1 MLKRNGKGN
10 LNFDSLGFELFVGGL
25 FDKCKNVQ
33 ELEWLEERM
42 VEIIE
47 ITEETYEEE
56 LEVENAQKLLRLSI
70 LHRRVPRRCQL
81 YCIWNMGQR
90 NM

>member
-1 MLKRNGKGN
+1 MKSLYGTHKIFAVMENGGKKMLKRNEKGN

-33 ELEWLEERM
+33 EIEWLEERM

-56 LEVENAQKLLRLSI
+56 LEEENARTD
-70 LHRRVPRRCQL
+70 
-81 YCIWNMGQR
+81 
-90 NM
+90 

>member
-1 MLKRNGKGN
+1 MLKRNEKGN
-10 LNFDSLGFELFVGGL
+10 LSFDGFDFELFVGGL

-47 ITEETYEEE
+47 NTEEVFEEE
-56 LEVENAQKLLRLSI
+56 LEVEQ
-70 LHRRVPRRCQL
+70 
-81 YCIWNMGQR
+81 
-90 NM
+90 

>member
-1 MLKRNGKGN
+1 MLKRNEKGN

-33 ELEWLEERM
+33 ELEWLEEQM

-47 ITEETYEEE
+47 NTEET
-56 LEVENAQKLLRLSI
+56 
-70 LHRRVPRRCQL
+70 
-81 YCIWNMGQR
+81 
-90 NM
+90 

>member
-1 MLKRNGKGN
+1 MLKRNEKGN
-10 LNFDSLGFELFVGGL
+10 LSFYDFDFELFVSSL

-47 ITEETYEEE
+47 NTEETYEEE
-56 LEVENAQKLLRLSI
+56 LEEENE
-70 LHRRVPRRCQL
+70 
-81 YCIWNMGQR
+81 
-90 NM
+90 

>member
-1 MLKRNGKGN
+1 MGSVDFAVMENGEKKMLKRNEKGN
-10 LNFDSLGFELFVGGL
+10 LSFDSLGFELFVGGL

-47 ITEETYEEE
+47 NTEEVYEEE
-56 LEVENAQKLLRLSI
+56 FEVENEKTI
-70 LHRRVPRRCQL
+70 
-81 YCIWNMGQR
+81 
-90 NM
+90 

>member
-1 MLKRNGKGN
+1 MLKRNEKGN

-33 ELEWLEERM
+33 ELEWLEEQM
-42 VEIIE
+42 IEIIE

-56 LEVENAQKLLRLSI
+56 LEIENARTD
-70 LHRRVPRRCQL
+70 
-81 YCIWNMGQR
+81 
-90 NM
+90 

>member
-1 MLKRNGKGN
+1 MLKRDENGKLG
-10 LNFDSLGFELFVGGL
+10 FDSLGFELFIDDL

-47 ITEETYEEE
+47 YREDVFEEE
-56 LEVENAQKLLRLSI
+56 LEVEECS
-70 LHRRVPRRCQL
+70 
-81 YCIWNMGQR
+81 
-90 NM
+90 